1 MSVLVKVTD
10 PSKEHDWHVDPTV
23 EGLDHDSCVGCGTRG
38 LDPQFRKGDPN
49 GGIQHWSMY
58 HHDPQAGGCGA
69 TWTRTSRQGAEADAA
84 QGVHSKWLTG
94 SADRNVT
101 YSLPSRAFRDHYRE
115 IFGHD

>member
-1 MSVLVKVTD
+1 MAETLTSSQG
-10 PSKEHDWHVDPTV
+10 PAEDWHVNQSVD
-23 EGLDHDSCVGCGTRG
+23 GLDWDRCPCCSSSVE
-38 LDPQFRKGDPN
+38 PQFRKGDPN

-101 YSLPSRAFRDHYRE
+101 YSLPSRAFRNNYDR
-115 IFGHD
+115 IDWSK